1 MATQRATH
9 ILKMSDKKEKNIRI
23 RLIADNALDEIE
35 KGEIDLTKK
44 EIASRA
50 IMSYYKVWKAR
61 RNAQTVR

>member
-1 MATQRATH
+1 
-9 ILKMSDKKEKNIRI
+9 MSDKKEKNIRI

-50 IMSYYKVWKAR
+50 ILSYYKVWKAR